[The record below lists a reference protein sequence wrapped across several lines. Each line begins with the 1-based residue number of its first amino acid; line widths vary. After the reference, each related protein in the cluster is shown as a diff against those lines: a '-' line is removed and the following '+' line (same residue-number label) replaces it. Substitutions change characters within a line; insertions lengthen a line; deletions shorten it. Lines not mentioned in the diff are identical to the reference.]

1 MGWVVLWLGCG
12 ATTPCGAAASNESL
26 ECIWGYIYVRVWRT
40 LLLEAMGN
48 YDAEWM
54 EKLEAEKPRY
64 NEDVLSIDGMA
75 EAIMKNKE
83 QSMVI
88 VLNDNLIRSMRHFID
103 KWGHLNGVYPNM
115 RATQLYTL
123 YLDIYE
129 NKLVEISR
137 KVANDVLGPSK
148 ARGPF

>member
-1 MGWVVLWLGCG
+1 
-12 ATTPCGAAASNESL
+12 
-26 ECIWGYIYVRVWRT
+26 
-40 LLLEAMGN
+40 MGN

-54 EKLEAEKPRY
+54 EKLEEEKLRY

-88 VLNDNLIRSMRHFID
+88 VLNDNLIRAMRHFIN

-115 RATQLYTL
+115 RATQLYRL

-129 NKLVEISR
+129 MKLVDISR
-137 KVANDVLGPSK
+137 RVAKDVLGP
-148 ARGPF
+148 RQ

>member
-1 MGWVVLWLGCG
+1 MLRYVLYGYFW
-12 ATTPCGAAASNESL
+12 
-26 ECIWGYIYVRVWRT
+26 YIYGRRADT
-40 LLLEAMGN
+40 SRSAMGN

-54 EKLEAEKPRY
+54 EKLEEEKLRY
-64 NEDVLSIDGMA
+64 KEDVLSIDGMA

-88 VLNDNLIRSMRHFID
+88 VLNDNLIRSMRHFIH
-103 KWGHLNGVYPNM
+103 KWGHVNGVYPNM
-115 RATQLYTL
+115 RAAQLYTL